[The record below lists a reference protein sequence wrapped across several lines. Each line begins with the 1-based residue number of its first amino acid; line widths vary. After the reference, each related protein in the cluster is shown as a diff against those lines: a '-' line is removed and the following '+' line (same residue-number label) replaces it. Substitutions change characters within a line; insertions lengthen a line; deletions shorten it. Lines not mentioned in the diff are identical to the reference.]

1 MDKRFYIVQW
11 NKEPQGKA
19 PWGFLLLDGVNR
31 YVIPKK
37 IYLIRFVFIRDFP
50 YICTKRYTMF
60 DTLKKRITKKIK
72 RKFFGNNK
80 NEVCAKRNLKL
91 SFTRDGEL
99 LEDTFVSLDMSNYPN
114 DKCIFT
120 LYAEGE
126 LVFSGSYM
134 DLINKLREEK

>member
-1 MDKRFYIVQW
+1 
-11 NKEPQGKA
+11 
-19 PWGFLLLDGVNR
+19 
-31 YVIPKK
+31 
-37 IYLIRFVFIRDFP
+37 
-50 YICTKRYTMF
+50 MF

-72 RKFFGNNK
+72 RKFFVNNK
-80 NEVCAKRNLKL
+80 KEVCTKRNLKL